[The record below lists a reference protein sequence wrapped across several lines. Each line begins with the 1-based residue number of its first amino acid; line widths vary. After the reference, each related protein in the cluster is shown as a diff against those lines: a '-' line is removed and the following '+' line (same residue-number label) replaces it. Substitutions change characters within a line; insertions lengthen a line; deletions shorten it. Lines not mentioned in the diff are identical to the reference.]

1 MNKLFLT
8 LLPAFMLFLFACNS
22 GANYKTTD
30 SGLTYKFH
38 KTNKGA
44 KPLIDDVVKI
54 DMAYRFPED
63 SVIFRSSE
71 YQSPVL
77 LTILASEY
85 KGDIYEGLRMM
96 SINDSTSF
104 KLDAHSFFTRTLRY
118 GGLPDFM
125 QQGDSIYVDIVLH
138 EILNKT
144 QFEAYQQQET
154 QKYMEEQEKLAIQE
168 ENILDNYLQQ
178 NNINAQPEESGLIIM
193 VEKAG
198 RGPKPQAGQ
207 MIKVHYTGKLIDGTV
222 FDSSVERGTPIEFT
236 IGRGQVIRGWDEGLS
251 KINVGSKATFII
263 PSYLAY
269 GDQAR
274 GAHIKPFSTLIF
286 DVELLEAK

>member
-1 MNKLFLT
+1 MNRFFLT
-8 LLPAFMLFLFACNS
+8 LVPAIMFMVACNS
-22 GANYKTTD
+22 SAEYKTTE
-30 SGLTYKFH
+30 SGLSYKFH
-38 KTNKGA
+38 KTNKGE

-54 DMAYRFPED
+54 DMAYRFPQD

-71 YQSPVL
+71 YQSPVV

-96 SINDSTSF
+96 SVNDSTSF
-104 KLDAHSFFTRTLRY
+104 KLDAHLFFTRTLRY

-125 QQGDSIYVDIVLH
+125 QPGDSIYVDIILH
-138 EILNKT
+138 EILNKS
-144 QFEAYQQQET
+144 QFEAFQQQER

-178 NNINAQPEESGLIIM
+178 NNINTQPEESGLIIM
-193 VEKAG
+193 VDKAG
-198 RGPKPQAGQ
+198 KGPKPQAGQ
-207 MIKVHYTGKLIDGTV
+207 VVKVHYTGKLIDGTV
-222 FDSSVERGTPIEFT
+222 FDTSIERGNPIEFI

-286 DVELLEAK
+286 DIELLEVK